1 MLDIATIGLII
12 LLVIFIYLVYKG
24 IKLLFKYLLI
34 AGIGISA
41 IFPVIAVKYLGFS
54 FPLNME
60 TILVFV
66 YLGIL
71 GYTIYL
77 SLSVIEKVG
86 KSLVNLFGSK
96 KKKEKELERR
106 IKNLEKKDNEKREEN
121 KK

>member
-34 AGIGISA
+34 AGISA

-77 SLSVIEKVG
+77 SLSVIEKAG

-106 IKNLEKKDNEKREEN
+106 IKNLEKKENEKREEN